1 MRVLLADDHALF
13 RAGIESLVRAW
24 DVDVVGHA
32 SNGQEAVEQAR
43 RLRPDL
49 VLMDVGMPVC
59 NGIEATRLIKAELP
73 ETKIVMVTVSDEDED
88 VFAAIKAG
96 ADGYLLKDMSEE
108 DLGGTLTAV
117 AEGRPAMSP
126 SLAARI
132 VQEFARAARSVG
144 EDPEVTLTPRES
156 EVLRLVA
163 TGSTNREI
171 AAALDVAENTVS
183 FHVKNIL
190 AKLHLKNRAQ
200 AAAYAVGSGLAEP
213 PDRADQS

>member
-32 SNGQEAVEQAR
+32 SDGHEAVAQAR
-43 RLRPDL
+43 RLHPDL
-49 VLMDVGMPVC
+49 ILMDIGMPGC

-73 ETKIVMVTVSDEDED
+73 ETKIVMVTVSDDDED
-88 VFAAIKAG
+88 VFEAIKCG
-96 ADGYLLKDMSEE
+96 ADGYLLKDMSEQE
-108 DLGGTLTAV
+108 LSSTLEAV
-117 AEGRPAMSP
+117 AAGKPAMSP
-126 SLAARI
+126 ALAARI
-132 VQEFARAARSVG
+132 VEEFARAARATD
-144 EDPEVTLTPRES
+144 ETQAAALTPRES

-163 TGSTNREI
+163 AGATNREI
-171 AAALDVAENTVS
+171 AAELDVTENTVS

-200 AAAYAVGSGLAEP
+200 AAAYAVRSGLAEP
-213 PDRADQS
+213 TDRAQS